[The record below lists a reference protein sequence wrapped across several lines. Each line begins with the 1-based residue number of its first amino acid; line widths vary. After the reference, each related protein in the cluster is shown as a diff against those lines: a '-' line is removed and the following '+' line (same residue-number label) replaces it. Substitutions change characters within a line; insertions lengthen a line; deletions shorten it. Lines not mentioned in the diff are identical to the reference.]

1 MHTPVRFLALTL
13 PLLSLLAAD
22 ADAGVRSKAG
32 NVRLRRAGKTRIEKT
47 VLRRR
52 AAAKQLGGR
61 SLRPSR
67 AATAGEQAQAQG
79 QAPVQAQP
87 TSQATRTGA
96 TLRPAERAKLAV
108 KRVEDAIASE
118 VGGSWTVTARP
129 NKILDDSVHSVT
141 GYGLTRV
148 KAKNNG
154 RRYMGAFKK
163 DSVTQYDVLIT
174 RDGKAVLLDTDEGS
188 RAYRTLN
195 WFFRRL
201 PKIIVGLGKSKGV
214 RAGVAGGVPTVGLA
228 GSATLVVATTLAS
241 GLVGASADSAERK
254 ASRRAHD
261 GAVQRTAERIQAS
274 GTSLDIHDAYGIY
287 QSELNLTADIV
298 GAKPMDEAAFAV
310 ALRAKGF

>member
-1 MHTPVRFLALTL
+1 MHTPVRLLVLTL

-22 ADAGVRSKAG
+22 ADARVGKKAT
-32 NVRLRRAGKTRIEKT
+32 NVRLRRAGKTRIGRT
-47 VLRRR
+47 VARDR
-52 AAAKQLGGR
+52 ASAKPVGGR
-61 SLRPSR
+61 SLRPFR
-67 AATAGEQAQAQG
+67 AATAGEQAHEQAR
-79 QAPVQAQP
+79 PL
-87 TSQATRTGA
+87 SQATRTGA

-163 DSVTQYDVLIT
+163 DSVTQYDVLVT

-201 PKIIVGLGKSKGV
+201 PKIIVGFGKSKGV

-274 GTSLDIHDAYGIY
+274 RTPLDIHDAYGIY
-287 QSELNLTADIV
+287 QTELNLTADIV